1 MTRKRIRVRM
11 KITTEGVP
19 VVVEWHKFVVGSSF
33 YIPCLDR
40 RALAS
45 KIDAAAKERN
55 MRVKYRFTM
64 ENGTQGVRFW
74 RIR

>member
-1 MTRKRIRVRM
+1 ME
-11 KITTEGVP
+11 ITTENVP
-19 VVVEWHKFVVGSSF
+19 VIIEWHKFVVGSSF

-40 RALAS
+40 AMLAS
-45 KIDAAAKERN
+45 KIEYAAKEHN
-55 MRVKYRFTM
+55 MEIKYRFTL